1 MYAFLECMSRNLA
14 LNADIPISV
23 VYTFHIL
30 ILSTILG
37 LKEGQRVEKPFV
49 QSFTMR
55 YWYFYFKLYFYV
67 NRTNKTPFFLF
78 MFFSSYHQI
87 GYLDFCKKNGF
98 STCYIWACAPSRK
111 GDDYILYCHPEE
123 QKTPKNDKLRRWSV
137 FYLLC
142 FR

>member
-1 MYAFLECMSRNLA
+1 MSRSLA
-14 LNADIPISV
+14 LNAAIQISV

-30 ILSTILG
+30 ILSSILG
-37 LKEGQRVEKPFV
+37 LREGQRVEKPFV
-49 QSFTMR
+49 PLFTMR
-55 YWYFYFKLYFYV
+55 YWYFSFKLYFYA
-67 NRTNKTPFFLF
+67 NRTNKIPFFLF

-87 GYLDFCKKNGF
+87 GYLDFCKKRGF

-137 FYLLC
+137 FLSPYVSLC
-142 FR
+142 